1 MPLSPQVR
9 EKIIEKEAFAPG
21 DKVELGRNFA
31 PSATLD
37 RVQCFVPSALPEAQP
52 APRVHSSIKTH
63 NSLLWI
69 F

>member
-21 DKVELGRNFA
+21 DKAELGRNFA

-37 RVQCFVPSALPEAQP
+37 RE
-52 APRVHSSIKTH
+52 
-63 NSLLWI
+63 
-69 F
+69 